1 MRRQRYPGYCYSVVH
16 QHSGEIPAEET
27 LAEAFRAVS
36 GHLRHLTRE
45 ALLPWGITP
54 GQARA
59 LGTLHHH
66 GPMRLTDLAEH
77 LRIAPRSAT
86 EVVDDLESL
95 HLVRRRPDPGDRR
108 ATLVELTE
116 KGAETS
122 AAVRRARAVEAD
134 RYVATLSRTDREHL
148 ARILRR
154 LRTADRGQ

>member
-1 MRRQRYPGYCYSVVH
+1 MRRQRYPEYCYSVVDH
-16 QHSGEIPAEET
+16 EPEET
-27 LAEAFRAVS
+27 LAEAFRAVG
-36 GHLRHLTRE
+36 GHLRHLTKE

-59 LGTLHHH
+59 LGTLRHH
-66 GPMRLTDLAEH
+66 GPMRLSDLAEH

-95 HLVRRRPDPGDRR
+95 SLVRRQPDPGDRR

-116 KGAETS
+116 QGNATS
-122 AAVRRARAVEAD
+122 AAVRQARAVEAD
-134 RYVATLSRTDREHL
+134 RYFDTLSRTDREHL

-154 LRTADRGQ
+154 LRSADPGS

>member
-1 MRRQRYPGYCYSVVH
+1 MRRQRYPGYCYSVVDH
-16 QHSGEIPAEET
+16 EPEET
-27 LAEAFRAVS
+27 LAEAFRAVG
-36 GHLRHLTRE
+36 GHLRHLTIQ

-59 LGTLHHH
+59 LGTLRHH
-66 GPMRLTDLAEH
+66 GPMRLSDLAEH

-95 HLVRRRPDPGDRR
+95 SLVRRQPDPGDRR

-116 KGAETS
+116 QGNATS

-134 RYVATLSRTDREHL
+134 RYFDALSRTDREHL

-154 LRTADRGQ
+154 LRSAEPGS